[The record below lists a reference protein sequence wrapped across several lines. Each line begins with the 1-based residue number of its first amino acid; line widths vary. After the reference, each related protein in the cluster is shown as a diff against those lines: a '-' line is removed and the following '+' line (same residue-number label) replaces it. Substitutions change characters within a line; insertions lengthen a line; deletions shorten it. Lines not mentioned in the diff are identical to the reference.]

1 MIDLH
6 VHSSH
11 SDGVMKPDALLQH
24 AQRQGVTLLALADH
38 DCISG
43 IDEAMTAGDRFGIRV
58 IPAVELSVAFER
70 YTDVHLLAY
79 GINHHDPAFRQR
91 LSAFCSRR
99 DHRSEAIVERINRKL
114 GRQGRSPISI
124 AEVTALADGA
134 IGRPHIARVL
144 MDHDHVATMEEA
156 FTQYLVPCNVA
167 KEYFPAAEAIAEIH
181 RVGGLAVLAH
191 PTSITSDLAT
201 LERLII
207 RLQTM
212 GLDGVEA
219 FNNLASVTE
228 TTSLVAQAKHLGLLV
243 TGGSDFH
250 GIDAQEQMGI
260 IRGETAIPAELGIT
274 LVAALEC
281 RHQGKDQ

>member
-11 SDGVMKPDALLQH
+11 SDGTHKPEELLRLAALQEI
-24 AQRQGVTLLALADH
+24 TLLALADH

-43 IDEAMTAGDRFGIRV
+43 VDEAIAAGNNLGIRV

-79 GINHHDPAFRQR
+79 GINHLDPSFRER
-91 LSAFCSRR
+91 LSKFCARR

-114 GRQGRSPISI
+114 HRQGRSAISF

-144 MDHDHVATMEEA
+144 MEHGHVNSMEEA
-156 FTQYLVPCNVA
+156 FNLYLIPCNVA
-167 KEYFPAAEAIAEIH
+167 KEYFPMDEAITEIH
-181 RVGGLAVLAH
+181 RLSGMAVLAH
-191 PTSITSDLAT
+191 PTSITSDLPT
-201 LERLII
+201 LQRLICQ
-207 RLQTM
+207 LHGM

-219 FNNLASVTE
+219 YSNMAGEAE
-228 TTSLVAQAKHLGLLV
+228 TAALIGTARRLGMAV

-250 GIDAQEQMGI
+250 GITGDERLGI
-260 IRGETAIPAELGIT
+260 IRGETEIPSVLGEEL
-274 LVAALEC
+274 LAALVD
-281 RHQGKDQ
+281 RQHKPV